1 MQLKPTGNV
10 PVSSGTFS
18 LHEGSEG
25 SQTVT
30 FDPESSLAKGAYRV
44 TITGVKDNAG
54 NTLADAYTWQFA
66 TAGPSKR

>member
-10 PVSSGTFS
+10 PVSSGAFS
-18 LHEGSEG
+18 LNQG
-25 SQTVT
+25 SQTVA
-30 FDPESSLAKGAYRV
+30 FDPASSLAKGAYRV